1 MSDCTRQD
9 IANSTAEDFLQRGL
23 KYLRCMLHYSD
34 LLKGNRKFSKNLT
47 KMFLILQ
54 WRAHNH
60 MSSHC
65 VGLYKTRHRK
75 QHSWIFSPGSFHEH
89 KHLTEWRQHEI
100 PFKPIKVSRHI
111 NLSLEETLSWACRK
125 WETSADKPSQ
135 LIYKCR
141 SKRDRP
147 IKLAPD
153 KVMIAGKTSW
163 TGDGKTCSW
172 TTLGKI
178 ETVIYWK
185 RAPTECRRMNGWV
198 VYVGWF
204 HI

>member
-1 MSDCTRQD
+1 MIIMC
-9 IANSTAEDFLQRGL
+9 
-23 KYLRCMLHYSD
+23 
-34 LLKGNRKFSKNLT
+34 
-47 KMFLILQ
+47 
-54 WRAHNH
+54 
-60 MSSHC
+60 SHC
-65 VGLYKTRHRK
+65 VGLYQARHQK
-75 QHSWIFSPGSFHEH
+75 QHSWIFSLGSFHEH

-100 PFKPIKVSRHI
+100 PFKPIEASRAHQFELGR
-111 NLSLEETLSWACRK
+111 NTVSWACRK

-185 RAPTECRRMNGWV
+185 RGAYGVPTHEWLGLCMWGDFTSKDVSMCVCQTWYVLSIECMGSLRMSMTVFV
-198 VYVGWF
+198 VMCTCSRGMQLIVEGG
-204 HI
+204 